1 MAIVFLRTILMYIIV
16 IGSIR
21 IMGRRQV
28 GELQPSELVITMLI
42 SNLATLPMEDRS
54 SPFLIGLISII
65 VLVSLEVFTSYLL
78 KDSPLLRKIICG
90 SPQVVIRDGKIDQK
104 VMKKLRFSIDDL
116 IEELRANN
124 VFDFTEVDC
133 AIAETTGQLSV
144 FKKYEFQEVANRDMG
159 KTYNKTSCPS
169 FVIVCDGKVNLQGLE
184 HCNKDERFIEKKLKY
199 EKIDIKK
206 VLVMIC
212 DKNGKYSIVEKE

>member
-1 MAIVFLRTILMYIIV
+1 MTIVFLRTILMYIVV
-16 IGSIR
+16 IASVR

-42 SNLATLPMEDRS
+42 SNLATMSMEDRS
-54 SPFLIGLISII
+54 APFLTGLIAIV
-65 VLVSLEVFTSYLL
+65 VLVCSEVFMSYLL
-78 KDSPLLRKIICG
+78 KDSPFLRKVICG
-90 SPQVVIRDGKIDQK
+90 SPQVIIKDGKIDQK

-116 IEELRANN
+116 IEELRSND

-144 FKKYEFQEVANRDMG
+144 FKKYEYQEVVNQDIG
-159 KTYNKTSCPS
+159 NFTDKTSCPS
-169 FVIVCDGKVNLQGLE
+169 FVVVCDGTLNHDGLENCGKDVQFIEKMLNAEKVNL
-184 HCNKDERFIEKKLKY
+184 
-199 EKIDIKK
+199 KK